1 MNLDDFIR
9 ELDDIG
15 TFENGKAIIPI
26 CVDFDG
32 TIVEHE
38 YPKIGKENKH
48 CFEVMRKFSELYN
61 VGWILDTM
69 RPSKLCKEAV
79 KYIEEHGI
87 KLYGIGKEPN
97 QRKWTDSPKAYG
109 LFSIDDRNIGVPLIH
124 EKGKRPYVDWKKVEE
139 ILEPILQKLTEK

>member
-26 CVDFDG
+26 YVDFDG

-69 RPSKLCKEAV
+69 RPSK
-79 KYIEEHGI
+79 
-87 KLYGIGKEPN
+87 
-97 QRKWTDSPKAYG
+97 
-109 LFSIDDRNIGVPLIH
+109 
-124 EKGKRPYVDWKKVEE
+124 
-139 ILEPILQKLTEK
+139 